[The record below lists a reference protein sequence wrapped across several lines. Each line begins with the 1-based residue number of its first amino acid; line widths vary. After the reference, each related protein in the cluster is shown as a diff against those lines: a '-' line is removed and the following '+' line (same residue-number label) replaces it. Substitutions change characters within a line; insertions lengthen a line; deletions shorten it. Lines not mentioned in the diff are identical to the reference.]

1 MRGTIAVAGLVS
13 LVLLSAVATPVAGSS
28 GMQDIA
34 DPAGSEEPS
43 LHVQLSDDGDATVTL
58 VSVYDITDSDERE
71 SFESIR
77 ADEGTQAEL
86 LERFTDRLE
95 SVSAEID
102 TSDNTSIAGDEVNL
116 RSADDRGIVSLSVTW
131 HELAAVDGDSLV
143 VDEPFAS
150 GFETDRP
157 LVLEGPTGST
167 LESSTPEPT
176 VADGERAMW
185 ETETELDGF
194 EAVVA
199 PASEESENEVSD
211 GEETE
216 SDGTPGFGG
225 IVAVGSIVVLLGLRL
240 R

>member
-1 MRGTIAVAGLVS
+1 MRGTVAVVGLVS

-28 GMQDIA
+28 GVQNVSGPA
-34 DPAGSEEPS
+34 DTEEPTI
-43 LHVQLSDDGDATVTL
+43 HVELSNEGDATVTL
-58 VSVYDITDSDERE
+58 VSVYDVTDSDERE

-77 ADEGTQAEL
+77 ADEEMQAEL

-95 SVSAEID
+95 TVSAEIEAERD
-102 TSDNTSIAGDEVNL
+102 VSVTEDEVDL

-131 HELAAVDGDSLV
+131 HGLAAVDGDSLV

-150 GFETDRP
+150 GFEADRT
-157 LVLEGPTGST
+157 LVLEGPDGST

-176 VADGERAMW
+176 AADAERAMW
-185 ETETELDGF
+185 EPDTELDGF

-199 PASEESENEVSD
+199 PASEEFE
-211 GEETE
+211 GEDAA

-225 IVAVGSIVVLLGLRL
+225 IVAVGSITAVLGLRL